1 MRYLLGLGV
10 CCLVATLNGFGKMP
24 PPHLAGNGD
33 ATRLIVDGKPFIMIA
48 GELHNSSA
56 SDPEYFTRALE
67 KTAKL
72 NVNTVLAPVSW
83 ELFEPEEGRFDNT
96 LIDHM
101 IREAR
106 ARRLKLVILW
116 FGSWKNGVSSYAPE
130 WVKRDT
136 ARFPRAR
143 GSSNRNVKDVLSTLS
158 PSCRDA
164 DAQAFAA
171 LMRRIR
177 KTDTRHTVIAVQVE
191 NEMGIRP
198 EIRDLSETADAAY
211 RQPVP
216 PELIAHLTRHR
227 GTLHPVLAKRWE
239 SAGHRT
245 AGTWEEVFGTGADS
259 EELFSV
265 WHYARYTQAIAAAGK
280 REYPLP
286 LFVNAW
292 LPDPN
297 GKPGNYPSG
306 GPVAHVHDIWRA
318 AAPDIDL
325 FAPDI
330 YLNTFKEVC
339 ADFTRNG
346 NPLLIP
352 EAHRG
357 DDMAA
362 RAYWAFGHHAAL
374 CFAPFGIESVS
385 EDHPVTRAYAIL
397 RQLAPLIG
405 DAQGTGRLAAFY
417 QQQDGDTPQRV
428 TLGDWR
434 FRVTAIKGAERNGRS
449 GAILIQ
455 TAPDELIIAG
465 HGFELAKDGFAEPF
479 GRSGAI
485 LSVEMGHIENGA
497 FIPELRLNGDESGA
511 NNVARVPAFA
521 SNLFLDPTLPRILRV
536 RMYRY

>member
-1 MRYLLGLGV
+1 MRHLLCLGV
-10 CCLVATLNGFGKMP
+10 CCLAAALNGFGKEAM
-24 PPHLAGNGD
+24 PHLARNGD
-33 ATRLIVDGKPFIMIA
+33 ATQLIVDGKPFIMIA

-56 SDPEYFTRALE
+56 SDPAYLTRALD
-67 KTAKL
+67 KTASL
-72 NVNTVLAPVSW
+72 NANTVLAPVSW

-96 LIDHM
+96 LVDHM

-106 ARRLKLVILW
+106 ARQLKLVILW

-130 WVKRDT
+130 WVLRDT

-143 GSSNRNVKDVLSTLS
+143 GSSNRNVKDVLSTHS
-158 PSCRDA
+158 DACRDA
-164 DAQAFAA
+164 DTKAFAA

-177 KTDTRHTVIAVQVE
+177 KVDTRHTVIAVQVE

-216 PELIAHLTRHR
+216 AELMEHLARHR
-227 GTLHPVLAKRWE
+227 DALHPVLAKRWE
-239 SAGHRT
+239 TGGFRT
-245 AGTWEEVFGTGADS
+245 AGAWEEVFGGGAGA

-265 WHYARYTQAIAAAGK
+265 WHYARYTQTIAAAGK
-280 REYPLP
+280 REHPLP

-292 LPDPN
+292 LPDPG

-306 GPVAHVHDIWRA
+306 GPVVHVHDIWRA
-318 AAPDIDL
+318 AAPDIDI

-362 RAYWAFGHHAAL
+362 RAYWAFGHHGAL
-374 CFAPFGIESVS
+374 CFAPFGIESV
-385 EDHPVTRAYAIL
+385 DAAHPVTRAYAIL
-397 RQLAPLIG
+397 RQLVPLIG
-405 DAQGTGRLAAFY
+405 AAQGTGRLAAFY
-417 QQQDGDTPQRV
+417 QQQDGDAPQRV

-434 FRVTAIKGAERNGRS
+434 FRVSAIKGAEHNGRS

-465 HGFELAKDGFAEPF
+465 HGFELGRDGLTDPA

-485 LSVEMGHIENGA
+485 SSVEMGRVENGA

-521 SNLFLDPTLPRILRV
+521 SNLFLDPTMPRILRV